1 MTSLPTR
8 ERNRLAKMLALLGS
22 DKAGEREAAAMAA
35 HRLLQQHQITWS
47 DLLAR
52 PPVKREP
59 FIGTWRTTCAELAAR
74 RGDLRPW
81 ERKFVEDLP
90 EFPRLSSKQ
99 RYVLKSIA
107 DRVLGGE
114 APT

>member
-1 MTSLPTR
+1 MTPLPTL
-8 ERNRLAKMLALLGS
+8 ERTRLAKLLSLLGS
-22 DKAGEREAAAMAA
+22 DKAGERDAAGLAA
-35 HRLLQQHQITWS
+35 HRLLQRHQLTWA

-74 RGDLRPW
+74 RGLLRPW

-90 EFPRLSSKQ
+90 AFPRLSSKQ
-99 RYVLKSIA
+99 RYVLKAIA
-107 DRVLGGE
+107 ERVLGSTV
-114 APT
+114 A